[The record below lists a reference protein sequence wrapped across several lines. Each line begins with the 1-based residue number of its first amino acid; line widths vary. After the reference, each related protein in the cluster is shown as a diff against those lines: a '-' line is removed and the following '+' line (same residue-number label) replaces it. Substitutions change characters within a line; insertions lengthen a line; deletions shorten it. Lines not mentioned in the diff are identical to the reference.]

1 MFKLKSEGAAVTVK
15 RVYTGDDARYYP
27 TLAVEAE
34 PGDEVEFDRAEDVPD
49 DGRWATATEARK
61 QEKKPEPTEE
71 SA

>member
-1 MFKLKSEGAAVTVK
+1 VTVK
-15 RVYTGDDARYYP
+15 RVYTGDEARYYP

-34 PGDEVEFDRAEDVPD
+34 PGVEVEFGHGDDVPD
-49 DGRWATATEARK
+49 DGRWATAADARK